1 MRSATVS
8 LKSLPSIDA
17 GALGS
22 IRGCHRFQLFTQR
35 QVPARLSKLSS
46 PSALGPSYKSISDE
60 NTRCECDWAQADS
73 DRLVLH
79 TV

>member
-22 IRGCHRFQLFTQR
+22 IRGCRRFSSS
-35 QVPARLSKLSS
+35 LSAKMS
-46 PSALGPSYKSISDE
+46 PTLQTELRIWALGPK
-60 NTRCECDWAQADS
+60 
-73 DRLVLH
+73 L
-79 TV
+79 